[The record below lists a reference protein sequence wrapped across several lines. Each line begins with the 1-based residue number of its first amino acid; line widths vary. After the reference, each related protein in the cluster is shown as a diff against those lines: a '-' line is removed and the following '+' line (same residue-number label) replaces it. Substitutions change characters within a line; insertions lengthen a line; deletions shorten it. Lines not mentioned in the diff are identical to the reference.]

1 MTQFQHPQHQLL
13 ANAKIELDCAKYFL
27 SQDDVPNLLKRK
39 GNLYANS
46 LETEINYLS
55 VVDHPIV
62 FIGDIGVGKT
72 TGISQLFNLI
82 IEQQKLLQQRVILTT
97 GGGGTTICEVSIQS
111 GSNYSIKVE
120 PLAEDQVK
128 LLVND
133 WVDKFFSKDNNV
145 GVSKEVD
152 RAIRNMTNLALP
164 KAIKID
170 GKLVKAEDPAVIL
183 AQEYDT
189 PDLMIQEIWQRI
201 NYSARSQ
208 TEIVYSDHEQTGEE
222 WLKSNFKDINNGA
235 KAHFPLPQRIN
246 ITIPQP
252 LLPSSPYSIEVVD
265 TKGVDKTA
273 IREDLTEWIKNPYSI
288 IVLCTRFNSA
298 PDISVQQFFEYLNE
312 IGLHK
317 VIQERVR
324 LFVLPRTDEALAG
337 DAGEMVE
344 SVEEGYLL
352 KETQIRD
359 RLQEFGASEI
369 PINFFNAESDDS
381 QAILLDFAHHID
393 NLRNTHVKRL
403 NSQIS
408 AMNEL
413 MENTDTQLALA
424 SQNFVN
430 QRLQS
435 CVKHYHRLPF
445 AQNNIPS
452 YLTKELEN
460 THQRTVWAMVKRNG
474 DWDPSINFLIGYA
487 SRAIAQQRSEKAL
500 GGFKELLTILL
511 DDSELATTH
520 SFMNQLL
527 NNIDQWHDT
536 FLNDIEEY
544 GKVIF
549 LQISNADFWEECL
562 EIYGKGL
569 PFRQMVIDSISAWFE
584 EETQAKYQDTFLHQ
598 VVQTLWE
605 QKVLVPIKEL
615 CQDEEIEEY
624 QEAA

>member
-1 MTQFQHPQHQLL
+1 MTNFHPQNQLL
-13 ANAKIELDCAKYFL
+13 IKAKIELDCAKYFL
-27 SQDDVPNLLKRK
+27 SQDNVPNLLKRK

-72 TGISQLFNLI
+72 SGISQLFNLI
-82 IEQQKLLQQRVILTT
+82 IEQQKSLQQRVILTT
-97 GGGGTTICEVSIQS
+97 GGGGTTICEVSINS
-111 GSNYSIKVE
+111 GSNYSIKLE
-120 PLAEDQVK
+120 PLVEDQVQ

-133 WVDKFFSKDNNV
+133 WVTKFFSKDNNV

-152 RAIRNMTNLALP
+152 RAIRNMANLVLP

-183 AQEYDT
+183 AQECND
-189 PDLMIQEIWQRI
+189 PELMIKEVWQRI
-201 NYSARSQ
+201 DYLARSQ
-208 TEIVYSDHEQTGEE
+208 TEIAYSDHQQTGEE

-246 ITIPQP
+246 ITIPQS
-252 LLPSSPYSIEVVD
+252 LLPSSPYDIEIID
-265 TKGVDKTA
+265 TKGIDKTA
-273 IREDLTEWIKNPYSI
+273 IREDLTEWVKNPYSV

-298 PDISVQQFFEYLNE
+298 PDISIQQFLEYLNE
-312 IGLHK
+312 IGLQK
-317 VIQERVR
+317 AIKERVR
-324 LFVLPRTDEALAG
+324 LLVLPRADEALAG

-359 RLQEFGASEI
+359 RLQEFGA
-369 PINFFNAESDDS
+369 INFFNAESDDS

-424 SQNFVN
+424 SQDFVN

-435 CVKHYHRLPF
+435 SVKHYHRLPF
-445 AQNNIPS
+445 AQNTIPS
-452 YLTKELEN
+452 YLTKELEK
-460 THQRTVWAMVKRNG
+460 THQRKVWAMVKRNG

-487 SRAIAQQRSEKAL
+487 SRAIAQQQSEKAV

-511 DDSELATTH
+511 DDCEFATTH
-520 SFMNQLL
+520 TFMNQLL
-527 NNIDQWHDT
+527 QNIDQWHNT
-536 FLNDIEEY
+536 FLNDIEEF
-544 GKVIF
+544 GKALF
-549 LQISNADFWEECL
+549 YHISNADFWEECL
-562 EIYGKGL
+562 EIYGSGQ
-569 PFRQMVIDSISAWFE
+569 PFRKNVIESIEAWFE
-584 EETQAKYQDTFLHQ
+584 EETQAKYQDAFLQ
-598 VVQTLWE
+598 MVQTLWE